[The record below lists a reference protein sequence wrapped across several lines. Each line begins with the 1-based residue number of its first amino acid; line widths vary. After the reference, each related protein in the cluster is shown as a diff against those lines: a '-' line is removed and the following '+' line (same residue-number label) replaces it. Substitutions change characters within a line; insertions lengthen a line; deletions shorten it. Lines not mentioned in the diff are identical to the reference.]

1 MNKSKPELRTF
12 EQTLELDH
20 WFGPPITESQNTL
33 ANSASHHNIPS
44 GHGGHP
50 PEDRKPQTSATVP
63 VTAGNVNHARPLQSS
78 TAGPVRNR
86 AVPPSPFSPYERNPS
101 SRLAHQASS
110 AHQTDSPGMGMSWL
124 FGTDLG
130 EPNLSADSV
139 SRDRRLREIQR
150 GLGISDEVY
159 AQAERLFDIPQADRW
174 PTLMLLLHNS
184 HQPTEPIEPASVS
197 PEPAWV
203 PPHLQR
209 RDQYPPALRKF
220 IRGHLG
226 QILLRPDL
234 EAYGR
239 TGGRWNGH
247 RHIEKAPVM
256 IMREI
261 IDAQSQAFLATLP
274 GDTWVPDLMK
284 LVRELLQSE
293 KTMFADV
300 ILKGTHPISPGQF
313 RPMPTL
319 DQLVIYV
326 FRRMDYTMEHQSDE
340 YIKSLPEVNHQFEVR
355 IAYLRFQLND
365 HRRQRRN
372 TRFWEEIDRDLE
384 FRRKQTPAYKAAFS
398 HLVLQKD
405 RQLWNGTNKIN
416 DVPADAQH
424 LPSETEILSQ
434 LESIKQ
440 ESGHTTELAPN
451 SARNLNLKHRHKIH
465 RFPAKAV

>member
-44 GHGGHP
+44 GHGRYP

-197 PEPAWV
+197 PEPA
-203 PPHLQR
+203 
-209 RDQYPPALRKF
+209 
-220 IRGHLG
+220 
-226 QILLRPDL
+226 RPV
-234 EAYGR
+234 ERPQAY
-239 TGGRWNGH
+239 
-247 RHIEKAPVM
+247 
-256 IMREI
+256 REI

-451 SARNLNLKHRHKIH
+451 SARNLNLKHKHKIH